1 MPINLRYD
9 HRKRTLP
16 ISTIEYA
23 RGFRQYPINFW
34 LCTLLLFL
42 VELGCAILAA
52 PSPMLLETAVCRHH
66 FEKDKQLLNGEPT
79 DEFCRSN
86 EVQVHFAFVIT
97 VLSTLSTLA
106 GMQNH
111 NSPLE
116 QRLTVQSD
124 DDASPHGPPWGQRR
138 PSACFYAE
146 HHQHHLLLG
155 MHSNRS
161 QQNLPLWGF
170 YLSPVF
176 VLLGGG
182 PWVTG
187 TLVFAAVSDS
197 VKPEQRTAAFSI
209 MEAISGIADLLG
221 PIIGTMT
228 MIIHLEIPFALAL
241 VVFSLMFFPA
251 SHLRENTVSDM
262 EGVESSQDE
271 TESLIGVDGA
281 SDREE
286 TDLEHT
292 ARDLLPPRAVI
303 FSICFIC
310 FFFFQVA
317 KDSTNYLIPWVSIRF
332 GETMA
337 RAGLLFSLRAIMSSL
352 LYFVILPLATS
363 WIDQTWSS
371 ANRDLVLSASGAF
384 CCTLG
389 TLIVAAA
396 PNLATVAFGFA
407 LSVLGSSMTVT
418 LRSFLASNV
427 QNAFS
432 GRLFA
437 GISMTGTI
445 GSLVGMPIMG
455 AAYSLGI
462 NYNIGLPFLVSA
474 HLSPS
479 WRANMASAIVLPRTW
494 TPCMACI
501 ENLI

>member
-1 MPINLRYD
+1 MMQVPMGMLGDKGGIRLAFMLNA
-9 HRKRTLP
+9 T
-16 ISTIEYA
+16 STIFYWGCIAIVGMASRIALEV
-23 RGFRQYPINFW
+23 G
-34 LCTLLLFL
+34 LL
-42 VELGCAILAA
+42 ILIG
-52 PSPMLLETAVCRHH
+52 SQHH
-66 FEKDKQLLNGEPT
+66 F
-79 DEFCRSN
+79 
-86 EVQVHFAFVIT
+86 
-97 VLSTLSTLA
+97 
-106 GMQNH
+106 
-111 NSPLE
+111 
-116 QRLTVQSD
+116 
-124 DDASPHGPPWGQRR
+124 
-138 PSACFYAE
+138 
-146 HHQHHLLLG
+146 
-155 MHSNRS
+155 
-161 QQNLPLWGF
+161 PLWGF
-170 YLSPVF
+170 YLSPMF

-182 PWVTG
+182 PWATG
-187 TLVFAAVSDS
+187 TLVFAAISDS
-197 VKPEQRTAAFSI
+197 VKPEQRHAPTLIIPNPRTDMNLFRTTAFSI

-228 MIIHLEIPFALAL
+228 MTIHLGIPFALAL
-241 VVFSLMFFPA
+241 VFFSLMFIPA

-262 EGVESSQDE
+262 EGVRSSLAE
-271 TESLIGVDGA
+271 TESLLSVDST

-317 KDSTNYLIPWVSIRF
+317 RDSTNYLIPWVSLRF

-363 WIDQTWSS
+363 WIDQTWQS
-371 ANRDLVLSASGAF
+371 ANRDLALSASGAF

-474 HLSPS
+474 LSYFLVLGLLV
-479 WRANMASAIVLPRTW
+479 WLASRI
-494 TPCMACI
+494 
-501 ENLI
+501 

>member
-1 MPINLRYD
+1 MPIKPGYHL
-9 HRKRTLP
+9 RKRTLP
-16 ISTIEYA
+16 ISTIEYV

-52 PSPMLLETAVCRHH
+52 PSPMLLEIAVCRHH

-106 GMQNH
+106 ATMMQV
-111 NSPLE
+111 PM
-116 QRLTVQSD
+116 
-124 DDASPHGPPWGQRR
+124 G
-138 PSACFYAE
+138 
-146 HHQHHLLLG
+146 LLG
-155 MHSNRS
+155 DKGGLRIAFMLNTTSTIFYWGCIAIVGMASLYALEVSLLIWIGS

-187 TLVFAAVSDS
+187 TLVFAAISDS

-221 PIIGTMT
+221 PIIGAMTMT
-228 MIIHLEIPFALAL
+228 IHLGIPFALAL
-241 VVFSLMFFPA
+241 VVFSLMFFPT
-251 SHLRENTVSDM
+251 SYIRENTVSDM
-262 EGVESSQDE
+262 QGVGSSEDE
-271 TESLIGVDGA
+271 TESLLSVD
-281 SDREE
+281 STLNREE

-292 ARDLLPPRAVI
+292 AGELLPSRAVML
-303 FSICFIC
+303 SICFIC
-310 FFFFQVA
+310 FFFFQA
-317 KDSTNYLIPWVSIRF
+317 ARDSTNYLIPWVSLHF

-363 WIDQTWSS
+363 WIDKSLPS
-371 ANRDLVLSASGAF
+371 ANRDLTLSASGAF

-445 GSLVGMPIMG
+445 GSLIGMPIMG

-474 HLSPS
+474 VSYPMSAFNHVV
-479 WRANMASAIVLPRTW
+479 AS
-494 TPCMACI
+494 
-501 ENLI
+501 

>member
-1 MPINLRYD
+1 MMQVPMGMLGDKGGIRLAFMLNATSNVLYW
-9 HRKRTLP
+9 
-16 ISTIEYA
+16 
-23 RGFRQYPINFW
+23 GFI
-34 LCTLLLFL
+34 
-42 VELGCAILAA
+42 
-52 PSPMLLETAVCRHH
+52 
-66 FEKDKQLLNGEPT
+66 
-79 DEFCRSN
+79 
-86 EVQVHFAFVIT
+86 VI
-97 VLSTLSTLA
+97 V
-106 GMQNH
+106 G
-111 NSPLE
+111 
-116 QRLTVQSD
+116 
-124 DDASPHGPPWGQRR
+124 
-138 PSACFYAE
+138 
-146 HHQHHLLLG
+146 
-155 MHSNRS
+155 S
-161 QQNLPLWGF
+161 QQSFPLWGF
-170 YLSPVF
+170 YLSPAF
-176 VLLGGG
+176 ILFGGG

-228 MIIHLEIPFALAL
+228 MTIHLGIPFAIAL
-241 VVFSLMFFPA
+241 VVFCLMFLPA
-251 SHLRENTVSDM
+251 SHLRETTVSDM
-262 EGVESSQDE
+262 EGVGSSPVE
-271 TESLIGVDGA
+271 TESLLSVDSA
-281 SDREE
+281 SDCED

-317 KDSTNYLIPWVSIRF
+317 RDSTNYLIPWVSLRF

-363 WIDQTWSS
+363 WLDRSRPS
-371 ANRDLVLSASGAF
+371 ANRDLTLSASGAF

-389 TLIVAAA
+389 TLVVAAA

-437 GISMTGTI
+437 VVSMTGTI
-445 GSLVGMPIMG
+445 GSLIGMPIMG

-462 NYNIGLPFLVSA
+462 NYDIGLPFLVSA
-474 HLSPS
+474 LSYFLVLGLLV
-479 WRANMASAIVLPRTW
+479 WLASKI
-494 TPCMACI
+494 
-501 ENLI
+501 

>member
-1 MPINLRYD
+1 MDYI
-9 HRKRTLP
+9 K
-16 ISTIEYA
+16 
-23 RGFRQYPINFW
+23 GFRQYHVNFW

-66 FEKDKQLLNGEPT
+66 FEKDRQLLNGEPT

-86 EVQVHFAFVIT
+86 EVQMHFAFVIT

-106 GMQNH
+106 ATMMQVPMGM
-111 NSPLE
+111 LGDKGGI
-116 QRLTVQSD
+116 RLAFMLNATSTIFY
-124 DDASPHGPPWGQRR
+124 WGCIAIVG
-138 PSACFYAE
+138 S
-146 HHQHHLLLG
+146 QHHF
-155 MHSNRS
+155 
-161 QQNLPLWGF
+161 PLWGF
-170 YLSPVF
+170 YLSPMF

-182 PWVTG
+182 PWATG
-187 TLVFAAVSDS
+187 TLVFAAISDS
-197 VKPEQRTAAFSI
+197 VKPEQRTTAFSI

-228 MIIHLEIPFALAL
+228 MTIHLGIPFALAF
-241 VVFSLMFFPA
+241 VAFSLMFIPA

-262 EGVESSQDE
+262 EGVRSSLAE
-271 TESLIGVDGA
+271 TESLLSVDSA
-281 SDREE
+281 SAREE
-286 TDLEHT
+286 TNLEHT

-317 KDSTNYLIPWVSIRF
+317 RDSTNYLIPWVSLRF

-363 WIDQTWSS
+363 WIDQTWQS
-371 ANRDLVLSASGAF
+371 ANRDLALSASGAF

-396 PNLATVAFGFA
+396 PNLAMVAFGFA

-427 QNAFS
+427 QNVFS

-462 NYNIGLPFLVSA
+462 NYNIGLPFMVSA
-474 HLSPS
+474 VSYTKLVCS
-479 WRANMASAIVLPRTW
+479 
-494 TPCMACI
+494 
-501 ENLI
+501 

>member
-1 MPINLRYD
+1 MPTKGIDDRRIHIVLTSAMDYI
-9 HRKRTLP
+9 K
-16 ISTIEYA
+16 
-23 RGFRQYPINFW
+23 GFRQYHVNFW

-66 FEKDKQLLNGEPT
+66 FEKDRQLLNGELT

-106 GMQNH
+106 ATMMQVPMGM
-111 NSPLE
+111 LGDKGGI
-116 QRLTVQSD
+116 RLAFMLNATSTIFY
-124 DDASPHGPPWGQRR
+124 WGCIAIVG
-138 PSACFYAE
+138 S
-146 HHQHHLLLG
+146 QHHF
-155 MHSNRS
+155 
-161 QQNLPLWGF
+161 PLWGF
-170 YLSPVF
+170 YLSPMF
-176 VLLGGG
+176 ILLGGG
-182 PWVTG
+182 PWATG
-187 TLVFAAVSDS
+187 TLVFAAISDS
-197 VKPEQRTAAFSI
+197 VKPEQRTTAFSI

-228 MIIHLEIPFALAL
+228 MTIHLGIPFALAL
-241 VVFSLMFFPA
+241 VVFSLMFIPA

-262 EGVESSQDE
+262 EGVRSSLAE
-271 TESLIGVDGA
+271 TESLISVDST
-281 SDREE
+281 SDPEE

-317 KDSTNYLIPWVSIRF
+317 RDSTNYLIPWVSLRF

-363 WIDQTWSS
+363 WIDQTWQS
-371 ANRDLVLSASGAF
+371 ANRDLALSASGAF

-474 HLSPS
+474 LSYFLVLGLLV
-479 WRANMASAIVLPRTW
+479 WLASRI
-494 TPCMACI
+494 
-501 ENLI
+501 

>member
-1 MPINLRYD
+1 MPTKGID
-9 HRKRTLP
+9 HRRIHIVLTSAMDYIK
-16 ISTIEYA
+16 
-23 RGFRQYPINFW
+23 GFRQYHVNFW

-52 PSPMLLETAVCRHH
+52 PSPMLLETAVCRRH
-66 FEKDKQLLNGEPT
+66 FEKDRQLLNGEPT
-79 DEFCRSN
+79 DEFCRSK

-106 GMQNH
+106 ATMMQIPMGMIGDKGGI
-111 NSPLE
+111 
-116 QRLTVQSD
+116 RLAFMLNATSTIFY
-124 DDASPHGPPWGQRR
+124 WGCI
-138 PSACFYAE
+138 AIV
-146 HHQHHLLLG
+146 G
-155 MHSNRS
+155 S
-161 QQNLPLWGF
+161 QQHFPLWGF
-170 YLSPVF
+170 YLSPMF
-176 VLLGGG
+176 ILLGGG
-182 PWVTG
+182 PWAAG
-187 TLVFAAVSDS
+187 TLVFAAISDS
-197 VKPEQRTAAFSI
+197 VKPEQRTTAFSI

-228 MIIHLEIPFALAL
+228 MTIHLGIPFALAL
-241 VVFSLMFFPA
+241 VVFSLMFIPA

-262 EGVESSQDE
+262 EGVRSSLAE
-271 TESLIGVDGA
+271 TESLLSVDST

-317 KDSTNYLIPWVSIRF
+317 RDSTNYLIPWVSLRF

-363 WIDQTWSS
+363 WIDQTWQS
-371 ANRDLVLSASGAF
+371 ANRDLALSASGAF

-396 PNLATVAFGFA
+396 PNLATVAFGFG

-474 HLSPS
+474 LSYFLVLGLLV
-479 WRANMASAIVLPRTW
+479 WLASRI
-494 TPCMACI
+494 
-501 ENLI
+501 

>member
-1 MPINLRYD
+1 MQVPQKGGSPSQPEDKILAVTFTWLLDVKNIETQFHHHKMPTKDIDDR
-9 HRKRTLP
+9 RIPILP
-16 ISTIEYA
+16 TTPIDYIK
-23 RGFRQYPINFW
+23 GFRQYPMNFW

-66 FEKDKQLLNGEPT
+66 FKKDRQLLNGEPT

-106 GMQNH
+106 ATMMQVPMGM
-111 NSPLE
+111 LGDKGGI
-116 QRLTVQSD
+116 RLAFMLNATSTIFY
-124 DDASPHGPPWGQRR
+124 WGCIAVVG
-138 PSACFYAE
+138 S
-146 HHQHHLLLG
+146 QHHF
-155 MHSNRS
+155 
-161 QQNLPLWGF
+161 PLWGF
-170 YLSPVF
+170 YLSPMF
-176 VLLGGG
+176 ILLGGG
-182 PWVTG
+182 PWATG
-187 TLVFAAVSDS
+187 TLVFAAISDS
-197 VKPEQRTAAFSI
+197 FKPEQRTTAFSI

-228 MIIHLEIPFALAL
+228 MSIHLGIPFALAL
-241 VVFSLMFFPA
+241 VVFSLIFIPA
-251 SHLRENTVSDM
+251 SHLRENAVSDM
-262 EGVESSQDE
+262 EGVRSSPAE
-271 TESLIGVDGA
+271 TESLLSVDSA
-281 SDREE
+281 SAREQ

-292 ARDLLPPRAVI
+292 ARDLLPPRA
-303 FSICFIC
+303 
-310 FFFFQVA
+310 
-317 KDSTNYLIPWVSIRF
+317 
-332 GETMA
+332 
-337 RAGLLFSLRAIMSSL
+337 AGLLFSLRAIMSSL

-363 WIDQTWSS
+363 WIDQTWQS
-371 ANRDLVLSASGAF
+371 ANRDLALSASGAF

-437 GISMTGTI
+437 SISMTGTI

-474 HLSPS
+474 LSYFLVLGLLV
-479 WRANMASAIVLPRTW
+479 WLASRI
-494 TPCMACI
+494 
-501 ENLI
+501 

>member
-1 MPINLRYD
+1 MDYI
-9 HRKRTLP
+9 K
-16 ISTIEYA
+16 
-23 RGFRQYPINFW
+23 GFRQYHVNFW

-52 PSPMLLETAVCRHH
+52 PSPMLLETAVCRRH
-66 FEKDKQLLNGEPT
+66 FEKDRQLLNGEPT
-79 DEFCRSN
+79 DEFCRSK

-106 GMQNH
+106 ATMMQIPMGMIGDKGGI
-111 NSPLE
+111 
-116 QRLTVQSD
+116 RLAFMLNATSTIFY
-124 DDASPHGPPWGQRR
+124 WGCI
-138 PSACFYAE
+138 AIV
-146 HHQHHLLLG
+146 G
-155 MHSNRS
+155 S
-161 QQNLPLWGF
+161 QQHFPLWGF
-170 YLSPVF
+170 YLSPMF
-176 VLLGGG
+176 ILLGGG
-182 PWVTG
+182 PW
-187 TLVFAAVSDS
+187 AA
-197 VKPEQRTAAFSI
+197 
-209 MEAISGIADLLG
+209 
-221 PIIGTMT
+221 
-228 MIIHLEIPFALAL
+228 
-241 VVFSLMFFPA
+241 A

-262 EGVESSQDE
+262 EGVRSSLAE
-271 TESLIGVDGA
+271 TESLLSVDST

-317 KDSTNYLIPWVSIRF
+317 RDSTNYLIPWVSLRF

-363 WIDQTWSS
+363 WIDQTWQS
-371 ANRDLVLSASGAF
+371 ANRDLALSASGAF

-396 PNLATVAFGFA
+396 PNLATVAFGFG

-474 HLSPS
+474 LSYFLVLGLLV
-479 WRANMASAIVLPRTW
+479 WLASRI
-494 TPCMACI
+494 
-501 ENLI
+501 

>member
-1 MPINLRYD
+1 MSA
-9 HRKRTLP
+9 TG
-16 ISTIEYA
+16 YA
-23 RGFRQYPINFW
+23 SGFQQYPINFW

-52 PSPMLLETAVCRHH
+52 PSPMLLETAVCRYH
-66 FEKDKQLLNGEPT
+66 FEKGRQLLNGEPA
-79 DEFCRSN
+79 DEFCRSK

-106 GMQNH
+106 GMQDQ
-111 NSPLE
+111 NSAPR
-116 QRLTVQSD
+116 QKLTVQSD
-124 DDASPHGPPWGQRR
+124 DDAR
-138 PSACFYAE
+138 
-146 HHQHHLLLG
+146 
-155 MHSNRS
+155 
-161 QQNLPLWGF
+161 
-170 YLSPVF
+170 
-176 VLLGGG
+176 
-182 PWVTG
+182 
-187 TLVFAAVSDS
+187 
-197 VKPEQRTAAFSI
+197 
-209 MEAISGIADLLG
+209 
-221 PIIGTMT
+221 
-228 MIIHLEIPFALAL
+228 IPFALAL

-251 SHLRENTVSDM
+251 SHLRETTVSNM

-271 TESLIGVDGA
+271 TGSLLSVDSA
-281 SDREE
+281 SNREE
-286 TDLEHT
+286 TDLERT
-292 ARDLLPPRAVI
+292 AGDLLPSRAVI
-303 FSICFIC
+303 FSTCFIC

-317 KDSTNYLIPWVSIRF
+317 RDSTNYLIPWVSLRF

-363 WIDQTWSS
+363 WIDKSWPS
-371 ANRDLVLSASGAF
+371 ANRDITLSASGAF

-396 PNLATVAFGFA
+396 PNLPTVAFGFA

-474 HLSPS
+474 LSYS
-479 WRANMASAIVLPRTW
+479 LVLGLLVWLASRF
-494 TPCMACI
+494 
-501 ENLI
+501 

>member
-1 MPINLRYD
+1 MPTKGIDDRRIHIVLTSAMDYI
-9 HRKRTLP
+9 K
-16 ISTIEYA
+16 
-23 RGFRQYPINFW
+23 GFRQYHVNFW

-66 FEKDKQLLNGEPT
+66 FEKDRQLLNGEPT

-106 GMQNH
+106 ATMMQVPMGM
-111 NSPLE
+111 LGDKGGI
-116 QRLTVQSD
+116 RLAFMLNATSTIFY
-124 DDASPHGPPWGQRR
+124 WGCIAIVG
-138 PSACFYAE
+138 S
-146 HHQHHLLLG
+146 QHHF
-155 MHSNRS
+155 
-161 QQNLPLWGF
+161 PLWGL
-170 YLSPVF
+170 YLSPMF

-182 PWVTG
+182 PWATG
-187 TLVFAAVSDS
+187 TLVFAAISDS
-197 VKPEQRTAAFSI
+197 VKPEQRTTAFSI

-221 PIIGTMT
+221 PIISTMT
-228 MIIHLEIPFALAL
+228 MTIHLGIPFALAL
-241 VVFSLMFFPA
+241 VVFSLMFIPA

-262 EGVESSQDE
+262 EGVRSSLAE
-271 TESLIGVDGA
+271 TESLLSVDST

-317 KDSTNYLIPWVSIRF
+317 RDSTNYLIPWVSLRF

-363 WIDQTWSS
+363 WIDQNWQS
-371 ANRDLVLSASGAF
+371 ANRDLALSASGAF

-396 PNLATVAFGFA
+396 PNLATVAIGFA

-474 HLSPS
+474 LSYFLVLGLLV
-479 WRANMASAIVLPRTW
+479 WLASRI
-494 TPCMACI
+494 
-501 ENLI
+501 

>member
-1 MPINLRYD
+1 MMQVPMGILGDKGGLRLAFMLNA
-9 HRKRTLP
+9 T
-16 ISTIEYA
+16 STIFY
-23 RGFRQYPINFW
+23 W
-34 LCTLLLFL
+34 
-42 VELGCAILAA
+42 GCIAI
-52 PSPMLLETAVCRHH
+52 V
-66 FEKDKQLLNGEPT
+66 G
-79 DEFCRSN
+79 
-86 EVQVHFAFVIT
+86 
-97 VLSTLSTLA
+97 
-106 GMQNH
+106 
-111 NSPLE
+111 
-116 QRLTVQSD
+116 
-124 DDASPHGPPWGQRR
+124 
-138 PSACFYAE
+138 
-146 HHQHHLLLG
+146 
-155 MHSNRS
+155 S
-161 QQNLPLWGF
+161 QQNLPLRGF

-176 VLLGGG
+176 ILLGGG

-187 TLVFAAVSDS
+187 TLVFAAVSES

-228 MIIHLEIPFALAL
+228 MNIHLGIPFALAL
-241 VVFSLMFFPA
+241 VVFSLMYFPA
-251 SHLRENTVSDM
+251 SHLSENTVSDM
-262 EGVESSQDE
+262 EGVGSSQNE
-271 TESLIGVDGA
+271 TESLLSVDSA
-281 SDREE
+281 STREE
-286 TDLEHT
+286 TGLEDSS
-292 ARDLLPPRAVI
+292 RDLLPPRAII
-303 FSICFIC
+303 FSVCFIC
-310 FFFFQVA
+310 FFFFQA
-317 KDSTNYLIPWVSIRF
+317 ARDSTNYLIPWVSLRF

-363 WIDQTWSS
+363 WIDKSWPS
-371 ANRDLVLSASGAF
+371 ANRDLTLSASGAF

-445 GSLVGMPIMG
+445 GSLVGMPVMG

-474 HLSPS
+474 LSYFLVLGLLV
-479 WRANMASAIVLPRTW
+479 WLASKI
-494 TPCMACI
+494 
-501 ENLI
+501 

>member
-1 MPINLRYD
+1 MMQVPMGMLGDKGGIRLAFMLNATSNVLYWGCVAIVGMAS
-9 HRKRTLP
+9 L
-16 ISTIEYA
+16 IALEE
-23 RGFRQYPINFW
+23 G
-34 LCTLLLFL
+34 LL
-42 VELGCAILAA
+42 I
-52 PSPMLLETAVCRHH
+52 
-66 FEKDKQLLNGEPT
+66 
-79 DEFCRSN
+79 
-86 EVQVHFAFVIT
+86 VI
-97 VLSTLSTLA
+97 
-106 GMQNH
+106 G
-111 NSPLE
+111 
-116 QRLTVQSD
+116 
-124 DDASPHGPPWGQRR
+124 
-138 PSACFYAE
+138 
-146 HHQHHLLLG
+146 
-155 MHSNRS
+155 S
-161 QQNLPLWGF
+161 QQNFPLWGF
-170 YLSPVF
+170 YLSPAF
-176 VLLGGG
+176 ILLGGG

-228 MIIHLEIPFALAL
+228 MTIHLGIPFALAL
-241 VVFSLMFFPA
+241 VVFSLMFLPA
-251 SHLRENTVSDM
+251 SYLRETTVSDM
-262 EGVESSQDE
+262 EGVGSSPVE
-271 TESLIGVDGA
+271 TESLLSVDSA

-286 TDLEHT
+286 THIEHT
-292 ARDLLPPRAVI
+292 SRDLLPPRAVI

-317 KDSTNYLIPWVSIRF
+317 RDSTNYLIPWVSLRF

-363 WIDQTWSS
+363 WMDRSWPS
-371 ANRDLVLSASGAF
+371 ANRDLTLSASGAL

-389 TLIVAAA
+389 TLVVAAA

-437 GISMTGTI
+437 VVSMTGTI
-445 GSLVGMPIMG
+445 GSLIGMPIMG

-462 NYNIGLPFLVSA
+462 SHDIGLPFMVSA
-474 HLSPS
+474 VSYIES
-479 WRANMASAIVLPRTW
+479 ARKSVVAS
-494 TPCMACI
+494 
-501 ENLI
+501 

>member
-1 MPINLRYD
+1 MPTKGIDDRRIHIVLTSAMDYI
-9 HRKRTLP
+9 K
-16 ISTIEYA
+16 
-23 RGFRQYPINFW
+23 GFRQYHVNFW

-66 FEKDKQLLNGEPT
+66 FEKDRQLLNGEPT

-111 NSPLE
+111 NGPPR

-124 DDASPHGPPWGQRR
+124 DDASPNGNAWGQRR
-138 PSACFYAE
+138 HSSCFYAE
-146 HHQHHLLLG
+146 CHQYYLLLG
-155 MHSNRS
+155 MHSNR
-161 QQNLPLWGF
+161 
-170 YLSPVF
+170 
-176 VLLGGG
+176 
-182 PWVTG
+182 
-187 TLVFAAVSDS
+187 
-197 VKPEQRTAAFSI
+197 RTTAFSI

-228 MIIHLEIPFALAL
+228 MTIHLGIPFALAL
-241 VVFSLMFFPA
+241 VVFSLVFIPA

-262 EGVESSQDE
+262 EGVRSSLAE
-271 TESLIGVDGA
+271 TESLLSVDST
-281 SDREE
+281 SDRSKGLHELFD
-286 TDLEHT
+286 TLGVFT
-292 ARDLLPPRAVI
+292 LWRDHGP
-303 FSICFIC
+303 
-310 FFFFQVA
+310 
-317 KDSTNYLIPWVSIRF
+317 
-332 GETMA
+332 
-337 RAGLLFSLRAIMSSL
+337 
-352 LYFVILPLATS
+352 
-363 WIDQTWSS
+363 DQTWQS
-371 ANRDLVLSASGAF
+371 ANRDLALSASGAF

-474 HLSPS
+474 LSYFLVLGLLV
-479 WRANMASAIVLPRTW
+479 WLASRI
-494 TPCMACI
+494 
-501 ENLI
+501 

>member
-1 MPINLRYD
+1 MPIKSRYD
-9 HRKRTLP
+9 GHRRTLP
-16 ISTIEYA
+16 MSATGYA
-23 RGFRQYPINFW
+23 SGFQQYPINFW

-52 PSPMLLETAVCRHH
+52 PSPMLLETAVCRYH
-66 FEKDKQLLNGEPT
+66 FEKGRQLLNGEPA
-79 DEFCRSN
+79 DEFCRSK

-106 GMQNH
+106 ATMMQV
-111 NSPLE
+111 PM
-116 QRLTVQSD
+116 
-124 DDASPHGPPWGQRR
+124 G
-138 PSACFYAE
+138 
-146 HHQHHLLLG
+146 LLG
-155 MHSNRS
+155 DKGGLRLAFLLNATSTIFYWGCIAIVGS
-161 QQNLPLWGF
+161 QQNLPLWSF

-221 PIIGTMT
+221 PLIGTMT
-228 MIIHLEIPFALAL
+228 MTIHLGIPFALAL

-251 SHLRENTVSDM
+251 SHLRETTVSNM

-271 TESLIGVDGA
+271 TGSLLSVDSA
-281 SDREE
+281 SNREE
-286 TDLEHT
+286 TDLERT
-292 ARDLLPPRAVI
+292 AGDLLPSRAVI
-303 FSICFIC
+303 FSTCFIC

-317 KDSTNYLIPWVSIRF
+317 RDSTNYLIPWVSLRF

-337 RAGLLFSLRAIMSSL
+337 RAGLLFSLRAIISSL

-363 WIDQTWSS
+363 WIDKSWPS
-371 ANRDLVLSASGAF
+371 ANRDITLSASGAF

-396 PNLATVAFGFA
+396 PNLPTVAFGFA

-474 HLSPS
+474 LSYS
-479 WRANMASAIVLPRTW
+479 LVLGLLVWLASRF
-494 TPCMACI
+494 
-501 ENLI
+501 

>member
-1 MPINLRYD
+1 MM
-9 HRKRTLP
+9 
-16 ISTIEYA
+16 
-23 RGFRQYPINFW
+23 Q
-34 LCTLLLFL
+34 
-42 VELGCAILAA
+42 V
-52 PSPMLLETAVCRHH
+52 PM
-66 FEKDKQLLNGEPT
+66 G
-79 DEFCRSN
+79 
-86 EVQVHFAFVIT
+86 
-97 VLSTLSTLA
+97 
-106 GMQNH
+106 
-111 NSPLE
+111 
-116 QRLTVQSD
+116 
-124 DDASPHGPPWGQRR
+124 
-138 PSACFYAE
+138 
-146 HHQHHLLLG
+146 LLG
-155 MHSNRS
+155 DKGGLRLAFMLNTTGTIFYWGCIAIVGS

-170 YLSPVF
+170 YLSTVF

-228 MIIHLEIPFALAL
+228 TTIHLRIPFALAL

-251 SHLRENTVSDM
+251 SHLHETTVSDM
-262 EGVESSQDE
+262 EDVGSSQDE
-271 TESLIGVDGA
+271 TESLLSVESA

-292 ARDLLPPRAVI
+292 VGDLLPSRAVI

-310 FFFFQVA
+310 FFFFQA
-317 KDSTNYLIPWVSIRF
+317 ARDSTNYLIPWVSLRF

-363 WIDQTWSS
+363 WIDQTWST

-474 HLSPS
+474 LSYS
-479 WRANMASAIVLPRTW
+479 LVLGLLVWLASRI
-494 TPCMACI
+494 
-501 ENLI
+501 

>member
-1 MPINLRYD
+1 MPIKLGYD
-9 HRKRTLP
+9 HRKRTLS

-23 RGFRQYPINFW
+23 RGFRQYPISFW

-66 FEKDKQLLNGEPT
+66 FEKDRQLLNEEPT
-79 DEFCRSN
+79 DEFCRSK

-106 GMQNH
+106 GTQNH
-111 NSPLE
+111 KSPPR

-124 DDASPHGPPWGQRR
+124 DDASPHGLPRGQRR

-146 HHQHHLLLG
+146 HHQYHLLLG
-155 MHSNRS
+155 MHSNS
-161 QQNLPLWGF
+161 
-170 YLSPVF
+170 
-176 VLLGGG
+176 
-182 PWVTG
+182 
-187 TLVFAAVSDS
+187 
-197 VKPEQRTAAFSI
+197 RTAAFSI
-209 MEAISGIADLLG
+209 IEALSGIADLLG

-228 MIIHLEIPFALAL
+228 MTINLGIPFAIAL

-262 EGVESSQDE
+262 EDVGPLSAE
-271 TESLIGVDGA
+271 TESLLNVDGA

-286 TDLEHT
+286 TDFEHT

-310 FFFFQVA
+310 FFFFQA
-317 KDSTNYLIPWVSIRF
+317 ARDSTNYLIPWVSLRF

-363 WIDQTWSS
+363 WIDQTWPS
-371 ANRDLVLSASGAF
+371 ANRDLTLSASGAF

-462 NYNIGLPFLVSA
+462 NYNIGLPFLISA
-474 HLSPS
+474 LSYFLVLGLLV
-479 WRANMASAIVLPRTW
+479 WLASKI
-494 TPCMACI
+494 
-501 ENLI
+501 

>member
-1 MPINLRYD
+1 MPTKGIDDRRIHIVLTSAMDYI
-9 HRKRTLP
+9 K
-16 ISTIEYA
+16 
-23 RGFRQYPINFW
+23 GFRQYHVNFW

-66 FEKDKQLLNGEPT
+66 FEKDRQLLNGEPT

-106 GMQNH
+106 ATMMQVPMGM
-111 NSPLE
+111 LGDKGGI
-116 QRLTVQSD
+116 RLAFMLNATSTIFY
-124 DDASPHGPPWGQRR
+124 WGCIAIVG
-138 PSACFYAE
+138 S
-146 HHQHHLLLG
+146 QHHF
-155 MHSNRS
+155 
-161 QQNLPLWGF
+161 PLWGF
-170 YLSPVF
+170 YLSPMF
-176 VLLGGG
+176 ILLGGG
-182 PWVTG
+182 PWATG
-187 TLVFAAVSDS
+187 TLVFAAISDS
-197 VKPEQRTAAFSI
+197 VKPEQRTTAFSI

-228 MIIHLEIPFALAL
+228 MTIHLGIPFALAL
-241 VVFSLMFFPA
+241 VVFSLVFIPA

-262 EGVESSQDE
+262 EGVRSSLAE
-271 TESLIGVDGA
+271 TESLLSVDST

-292 ARDLLPPRAVI
+292 ARDLLPSRAVI

-317 KDSTNYLIPWVSIRF
+317 RDSTNYLIPWVSLRF

-363 WIDQTWSS
+363 WIDQTWQS
-371 ANRDLVLSASGAF
+371 ANRDLALSASGAF

-474 HLSPS
+474 LSYFLVLGLLV
-479 WRANMASAIVLPRTW
+479 WLASRI
-494 TPCMACI
+494 
-501 ENLI
+501 

>member
-1 MPINLRYD
+1 MQVPQKGGSPSQPEDKILAVTFTWLLDVKNIETQFHHHKMPTKDIDDR
-9 HRKRTLP
+9 RIPILP
-16 ISTIEYA
+16 TTPIDYIK
-23 RGFRQYPINFW
+23 GFRQYPMNFW

-66 FEKDKQLLNGEPT
+66 FKKDRQLLNGEPT

-86 EVQVHFAFVIT
+86 E
-97 VLSTLSTLA
+97 
-106 GMQNH
+106 
-111 NSPLE
+111 
-116 QRLTVQSD
+116 
-124 DDASPHGPPWGQRR
+124 
-138 PSACFYAE
+138 YY
-146 HHQHHLLLG
+146 LLLG
-155 MHSNRS
+155 MHSNR
-161 QQNLPLWGF
+161 
-170 YLSPVF
+170 
-176 VLLGGG
+176 
-182 PWVTG
+182 
-187 TLVFAAVSDS
+187 
-197 VKPEQRTAAFSI
+197 RTTAFSI

-228 MIIHLEIPFALAL
+228 MTIHLGIPFALAL
-241 VVFSLMFFPA
+241 VVFSLMFIPA

-262 EGVESSQDE
+262 EGVRSSPAE
-271 TESLIGVDGA
+271 TESLLSVDSA

-317 KDSTNYLIPWVSIRF
+317 RDSTNYLIPWVSLRF

-363 WIDQTWSS
+363 WIDQTWQS
-371 ANRDLVLSASGAF
+371 ANRDLALSASGAF

-389 TLIVAAA
+389 TLIVTAA

-437 GISMTGTI
+437 GISMIGTI

-474 HLSPS
+474 LSYFLVLGLLV
-479 WRANMASAIVLPRTW
+479 WLASKI
-494 TPCMACI
+494 
-501 ENLI
+501 

>member
-1 MPINLRYD
+1 MPTKDIDDR
-9 HRKRTLP
+9 RIPILP
-16 ISTIEYA
+16 TTPIDYIK
-23 RGFRQYPINFW
+23 GFRQYPMNFW

-66 FEKDKQLLNGEPT
+66 FKKDRQLLNGEPT

-106 GMQNH
+106 ATMMQVPMGM
-111 NSPLE
+111 LGDKGGI
-116 QRLTVQSD
+116 RLAFMLNATSTIFY
-124 DDASPHGPPWGQRR
+124 WGCIAVVG
-138 PSACFYAE
+138 S
-146 HHQHHLLLG
+146 QHHF
-155 MHSNRS
+155 
-161 QQNLPLWGF
+161 PLWGF
-170 YLSPVF
+170 YLSPMF
-176 VLLGGG
+176 ILLGGG
-182 PWVTG
+182 PWATG
-187 TLVFAAVSDS
+187 TLVFAAISDS
-197 VKPEQRTAAFSI
+197 FKPEQRTTAFSI

-228 MIIHLEIPFALAL
+228 MTIHLGIPFALAL
-241 VVFSLMFFPA
+241 VVFSLMFIPA

-262 EGVESSQDE
+262 EGVRSSLAE
-271 TESLIGVDGA
+271 TESLLSVDST

-317 KDSTNYLIPWVSIRF
+317 RDSTNYLIPWVSLRF

-363 WIDQTWSS
+363 WIDQTWQS
-371 ANRDLVLSASGAF
+371 ANRDLALSASGAF

-418 LRSFLASNV
+418 LRSFLASNA

-474 HLSPS
+474 LSYFLVLGLLV
-479 WRANMASAIVLPRTW
+479 WLASKI
-494 TPCMACI
+494 
-501 ENLI
+501 